1 MSFIKSI
8 KNALGG
14 SSDDEYDVFG
24 QPTTFVNPFSKDKNV
39 HDQERVNDD
48 VHIEVDKTEEY
59 AIDAEFADKAARLM
73 NEHTQA
79 VIAMLKGN
87 WKKEREELMQKVEDA
102 NKLVEENKE
111 KMQVN
116 EARRKAVESGQDA
129 LAEQLKKSE
138 DWLKLLEH
146 RLTVA
151 GMRPIDEWYSNYKQE
166 D

>member
-1 MSFIKSI
+1 
-8 KNALGG
+8 
-14 SSDDEYDVFG
+14 
-24 QPTTFVNPFSKDKNV
+24 
-39 HDQERVNDD
+39 
-48 VHIEVDKTEEY
+48 
-59 AIDAEFADKAARLM
+59 
-73 NEHTQA
+73 
-79 VIAMLKGN
+79 
-87 WKKEREELMQKVEDA
+87 MQI
-102 NKLVEENKE
+102 
-111 KMQVN
+111 N

>member
-1 MSFIKSI
+1 MKHLPTWKAIKEYVDGTPMVPEHCIVRDGYYLDMFDLGKLPKEDEGVQQNVMPELTWSRDDDY
-8 KNALGG
+8 ALG
-14 SSDDEYDVFG
+14 
-24 QPTTFVNPFSKDKNV
+24 
-39 HDQERVNDD
+39 
-48 VHIEVDKTEEY
+48 
-59 AIDAEFADKAARLM
+59 
-73 NEHTQA
+73 A
-79 VIAMLKGN
+79 VAM
-87 WKKEREELMQKVEDA
+87 QI
-102 NKLVEENKE
+102 
-111 KMQVN
+111 N

>member
-1 MSFIKSI
+1 MMKHLPIWKAIKAYVDGTPMVPEHCIVRDGYYLDMFDLDKLPKEDEGVQQNVMPELTWSRDDDY
-8 KNALGG
+8 ALG
-14 SSDDEYDVFG
+14 
-24 QPTTFVNPFSKDKNV
+24 
-39 HDQERVNDD
+39 
-48 VHIEVDKTEEY
+48 
-59 AIDAEFADKAARLM
+59 
-73 NEHTQA
+73 A
-79 VIAMLKGN
+79 VAM
-87 WKKEREELMQKVEDA
+87 QI
-102 NKLVEENKE
+102 
-111 KMQVN
+111 N